1 MVFLLQTKNGG
12 GGEEILTTFLSF
24 YGRIILFIFA
34 TLEQDFVEMT
44 SLHYDQLKHTQ
55 KKMIWFNQEK
65 KKRTIDMK
73 NVFVD
78 RKKKKT

>member
-44 SLHYDQLKHTQ
+44 SLHYDQLKTHT
-55 KKMIWFNQEK
+55 KKDDLI
-65 KKRTIDMK
+65 
-73 NVFVD
+73 
-78 RKKKKT
+78 